1 MDELWRATPDEFV
14 AVRNQLAKQLK
25 ADGKTDEAETVKKLK
40 KPSVAVWAVNRLAR
54 ERASVVA
61 DLVELGRQVEVA
73 TADAMKGE
81 GAGALRELDRQ
92 RKHAVG
98 DAATAAAAVAEEAG
112 LPLSPAM
119 AGRVTSTLDNASL
132 AQATRDLLAAGRI
145 PTELDAPGFEGLEG
159 LDLGDLGVLGAGSAD
174 DDDAGAGA
182 GADVLARERK
192 REDER
197 AAEEL
202 RRAVAEADR
211 LEAVAADAEEV
222 ARTARERADAA
233 RRHAD
238 ELQASAAGDQ

>member
-25 ADGKTDEAETVKKLK
+25 AEGRTDEAETVKKLK
-40 KPSVAVWAVNRLAR
+40 KPSMAVWAVNRVAR
-54 ERASVVA
+54 ERPGVVD
-61 DLVELGRQVEVA
+61 DLVELGRQVEAA

-98 DAATAAAAVAEEAG
+98 DAAAAAAAVAEAAG
-112 LPLSPAM
+112 LPLSAAM

-159 LDLGDLGVLGAGSAD
+159 LDLGDLDALDAGPK
-174 DDDAGAGA
+174 DAGAD
-182 GADVLARERK
+182 ADSEVLARERK
-192 REDER
+192 REQER

-202 RRAVAEADR
+202 RRAEAEAER

-222 ARTARERADAA
+222 ARTARTRAEAA

-238 ELQASAAGDQ
+238 DLRASEPG

>member
-25 ADGKTDEAETVKKLK
+25 AEGKTDEAETVKKLK

-54 ERASVVA
+54 ERPSVVE
-61 DLVELGRQVEVA
+61 DLVELGRQVEAA

-98 DAATAAAAVAEEAG
+98 DAATAAAAVAAEAG
-112 LPLSPAM
+112 LPLSSAM

-159 LDLGDLGVLGAGSAD
+159 LDLGDLGVLRGGSTGADAHAD
-174 DDDAGAGA
+174 T
-182 GADVLARERK
+182 DVLARERK
-192 REDER
+192 REEER
-197 AAEEL
+197 AAEER
-202 RRAVAEADR
+202 RRAEAEAER

-222 ARTARERADAA
+222 ARTARARADAA

-238 ELQASAAGDQ
+238 ELRAGGAGDR